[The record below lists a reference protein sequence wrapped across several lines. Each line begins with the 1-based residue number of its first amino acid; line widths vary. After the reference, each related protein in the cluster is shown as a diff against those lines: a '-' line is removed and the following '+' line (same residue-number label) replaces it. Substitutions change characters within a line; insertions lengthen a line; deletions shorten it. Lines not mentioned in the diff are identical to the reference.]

1 MENLK
6 IKYIPLGPFGP
17 GKPGVPLPPPGGPV
31 RIEKKIIHIF
41 VTTFENDRIAFN
53 YFHFIFCLGKS
64 I

>member
-41 VTTFENDRIAFN
+41 VTTSEFVAKTTFETAKT
-53 YFHFIFCLGKS
+53 FIRRFRK
-64 I
+64 